1 MQKILILCVSG
12 SLGTLARY
20 FVGGWGQR
28 LTGSGFPLG
37 TVIVNITGS
46 LLFGLCFGLF
56 EKKTALPPEVKLF
69 ALSGFMG
76 AYTTFSTYLFES
88 ATLMQE
94 GQWLWGGLNIVGQT
108 VLGLAA
114 IVLGMAL
121 GRMV

>member
-37 TVIVNITGS
+37 TAIVNITGS

-56 EKKTALPPEVKLF
+56 ERKTALPPEFKLF
-69 ALSGFMG
+69 ALTGFMG
-76 AYTTFSTYLFES
+76 AYTTFSTYMFES
-88 ATLMQE
+88 ATLLQE

-108 VLGLAA
+108 VLGLAV

-121 GRMV
+121 GRLF